1 MPIWIKRYTLCVG
14 CGGDPGVRLGNLSEF
29 LPYSRDVQTKAR
41 MVEDDYLV
49 AVDVGRAPEC
59 PGFNAPTVEASRM
72 SGRRRARRND
82 PRRSDPG
89 HQTEAKQAFPLADNL
104 LPRGEGVRRPSH
116 SLTIHTRETMR
127 ETDRCGADRCRPV
140 LVTKS
145 CRRSNF
151 KAQLRLVFATA
162 RHVCLPEASVAP
174 LG

>member
-1 MPIWIKRYTLCVG
+1 MVETI
-14 CGGDPGVRLGNLSEF
+14 GVRLGNLSEF

-59 PGFNAPTVEASRM
+59 PGFHAPIVEASWM
-72 SGRRRARRND
+72 PGRRRA
-82 PRRSDPG
+82 RRSDPG
-89 HQTEAKQAFPLADNL
+89 HQPEAKLALSLADNL
-104 LPRGEGVRRPSH
+104 LPRGDGVRRPSH

>member
-59 PGFNAPTVEASRM
+59 PGFHAPIVEASWM
-72 SGRRRARRND
+72 PGRRRAR
-82 PRRSDPG
+82 PSDPG
-89 HQTEAKQAFPLADNL
+89 HPPEAKRAVSLADNL
-104 LPRGEGVRRPSH
+104 MPRGDGVRRPSH

-127 ETDRCGADRCRPV
+127 ETDRCGADRCGPV
-140 LVTKS
+140 LVSKS

-151 KAQLRLVFATA
+151 KAQLRLVFVTA
-162 RHVCLPEASVAP
+162 RRVCLPEASVAP